1 MHITIMYVTIHDIT
15 PCALNLFRHSV
26 CSNLVALLQYK
37 TRLVDGDVATIE
49 LVVAGDDGGRC

>member
-1 MHITIMYVTIHDIT
+1 MILRH
-15 PCALNLFRHSV
+15 ALKTCFRHSV